1 MQKNGRRA
9 VGKERWS
16 NMLKKI
22 KRIIKWTGERRKRL
36 YIGFIYSF
44 FNTMFTAMSIMGAAY
59 GLNLIIKDM
68 KGEIML
74 TADWALYMLIFMAV
88 TVAGRFLFAYLRATA
103 QESIG
108 YEVTAEERIVI
119 GDILKRV
126 SLGFFSKKS
135 AGEIASAVTTDLSFF
150 EMLGMKMID
159 VVVNGY
165 ISAFTMVL
173 CLAFYNVWIALIAAA
188 GILFSSLFLKLLG
201 RKSRENAPV
210 HQRAQDGMV
219 SATIEY
225 IRGMPV
231 VKAFKQDG
239 VSIEGIHK
247 SYKDSKDINIK
258 IEKNYVPYN
267 CLHLFSLKAASVGI
281 VLASALMTANGAMDT
296 PTMLVMVIFSFVIFG
311 HVEAVNGATHTLEV
325 IDATL
330 DKLEGIENV
339 QFIDKDGENVKLS
352 AYDIEFKNVTFAYE
366 KRDVLKAV
374 SFSIPQNTTTAII
387 GPSGSGKSTIC
398 SLIARF
404 YDSDKG
410 SVFVGGVDVKNMTC
424 DSLLKNISM
433 VFQRVYLF
441 HDTILNNIRF
451 GKPAAT
457 FEEVVETAKKAC
469 CHDFIMDLPDGYE
482 TVIGDGGS
490 TLSGG
495 EKQRISIARAM
506 LKDSPIVILDEA
518 TASVDPENEHAI
530 QRAISALVHGK
541 TIIIIAHRLA
551 TIRNADQI
559 LVVDE
564 GRITQRGTHDELI
577 CQEGVY
583 KRFLS
588 IRETAEG
595 WSI

>member
-1 MQKNGRRA
+1 MFGI
-9 VGKERWS
+9 
-16 NMLKKI
+16 I
-22 KRIIKWTGERRKRL
+22 KRIIKWSGERKKRL
-36 YIGFIYSF
+36 YAGFIYSF

-59 GLNLIIKDM
+59 GLNLILEDM
-68 KGEIML
+68 KGKITL
-74 TADWALYMLIFMAV
+74 TSDWALYMLIFMSL

-126 SLGFFSKKS
+126 SLGFFSKKN

-165 ISAFTMVL
+165 ISAFTIVL
-173 CLAFYNVWIALIAAA
+173 CIAFYNVWIALIAAG
-188 GILFSSLFLKLLG
+188 GILFSALFLKML
-201 RKSRENAPV
+201 RKKSRENAPV
-210 HQRAQDGMV
+210 HQRAQDGMIA
-219 SATIEY
+219 ATIEY

-239 VSIEGIHK
+239 VSIEGIRRAYQA
-247 SYKDSKDINIK
+247 SRDINIK

-267 CLHLFSLKAASVGI
+267 CLHLFALKTASVGI
-281 VLASALMTANGAMDT
+281 VLASALMAAKGSMDI
-296 PTMLVMVIFSFVIFG
+296 PTMLMMVIFSFVIFG
-311 HVEAVNGATHTLEV
+311 HVEAVNGATHTLEI

-330 DKLEGIENV
+330 DKLEGIENA
-339 QFIDKDGENVKLS
+339 QFIDKDGKDVQLS
-352 AYDIEFKNVTFAYE
+352 SYDIEFKDVTFAYE
-366 KRDVLKAV
+366 KRNVLNHV
-374 SFSIPQNTTTAII
+374 SFSLPSNTTTAII

-404 YDSDKG
+404 YDVDQG
-410 SVFVGGVDVKNMTC
+410 SVSVGGVDVRDMTC

-433 VFQRVYLF
+433 VFQKVYLF

-451 GKPAAT
+451 GKPGAG
-457 FEEVVETAKKAC
+457 FDEVVEAAKKAC
-469 CHDFIMDLPDGYE
+469 CHDFIMELPDGYE
-482 TVIGDGGS
+482 TMIGDGGS

-506 LKDSPIVILDEA
+506 LKDAPIVILDEA

-530 QRAISALVHGK
+530 QQAISALVHGK

-551 TIRNADQI
+551 TIQSADQI

-564 GRITQRGTHDELI
+564 GKIVQRGTHEELI
-577 CQEGVY
+577 GQDGVY
-583 KRFLS
+583 RRFLR